1 MAGNRHSTYPAP
13 SLISL
18 VAEPRFAWRVLG
30 SGSLASLASAA
41 VLAWCGQRE
50 AGSPFAAIN
59 APAHWLWGRE
69 SLHRDGPSLRHT
81 LTGAA
86 VHHGSSLFWALFYE
100 WLQARR
106 DSPSPATVVADAA
119 ATTAVAAMVDLKLTP
134 QRLTPGFERRL
145 SRSSLAGVY
154 VAFAAGLALAVLARR
169 R

>member
-1 MAGNRHSTYPAP
+1 MASNRHSTYPRP

-18 VAEPRFAWRVLG
+18 AAEPRFVWRVLA

-41 VLAWCGQRE
+41 MLAWRGRRE
-50 AGSPFAAIN
+50 VGSPFAAIN

-86 VHHGSSLFWALFYE
+86 IHHASSLFWAVFYE
-100 WLQARR
+100 WLQALR
-106 DSPSPATVVADAA
+106 DRPSPATVVADAA
-119 ATTAVAAMVDLKLTP
+119 ATTAVAAVVDLKLTP

-145 SRSSLAGVY
+145 SSPSLAGVY

>member
-1 MAGNRHSTYPAP
+1 MASNRHSTYATP

-18 VAEPRFAWRVLG
+18 AAEPSFTWRVLG

-41 VLAWCGQRE
+41 VLAWRGRRE
-50 AGSPFAAIN
+50 TGSPFAAIN

-81 LTGAA
+81 LIGAV
-86 VHHGSSLFWALFYE
+86 VHHASSLFWAVFYE
-100 WLQARR
+100 WLQDRR
-106 DSPSPATVVADAA
+106 DRPSAAGVVADAA
-119 ATTAVAAMVDLKLTP
+119 ATTAFAAVVDLKLTP

-145 SRSSLAGVY
+145 SRRSLAGVY

>member
-1 MAGNRHSTYPAP
+1 MAGNPHSTYSAP

-18 VAEPRFAWRVLG
+18 VTEPRFVWRVLG
-30 SGSLASLASAA
+30 SGTLASLASAA
-41 VLAWCGQRE
+41 VLAWRGRRE
-50 AGSPFAAIN
+50 TGSPFAAIN

-81 LTGAA
+81 LTGAV
-86 VHHGSSLFWALFYE
+86 VHHASSLFWAVFYE
-100 WLQARR
+100 WLQSRR
-106 DSPSPATVVADAA
+106 ASRGAATVVADAA
-119 ATTAVAAMVDLKLTP
+119 ATTAVAAVVDLKLTP

-145 SRSSLAGVY
+145 SRPSLAGVY